1 MAVLKVDEW
10 QSPTG
15 KWYVGDVHTWSGW
28 HGAADVLS
36 AQSLEAFKN
45 LLELE
50 YKAIVVSY
58 NEEKD
63 YLMFY
68 WMKSDY
74 ARAHKFKLDVNRIA
88 RKKGYE
94 V

>member
-28 HGAADVLS
+28 HGAADVLG

-50 YKAIVVSY
+50 YKAIVIY
-58 NEEKD
+58 
-63 YLMFY
+63 
-68 WMKSDY
+68 
-74 ARAHKFKLDVNRIA
+74 
-88 RKKGYE
+88 
-94 V
+94 